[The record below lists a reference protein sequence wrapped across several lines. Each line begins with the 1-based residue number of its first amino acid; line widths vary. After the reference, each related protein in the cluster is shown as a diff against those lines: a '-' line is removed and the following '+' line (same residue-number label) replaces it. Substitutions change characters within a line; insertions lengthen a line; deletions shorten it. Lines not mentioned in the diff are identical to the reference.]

1 MRFLV
6 FVLAA
11 ALLGGCN
18 LVTSPRPLFAEADTV
33 GAPALRPGIWVF
45 TDGPCPFDAKGPPDR
60 WPPCV
65 KAERV
70 DEHGRLVPH
79 EDDKA
84 WAMLLASGD
93 PMILQAVDTS
103 GGDAFFFAG
112 VRPTRTERDGKVTAL
127 DIWFVDCGP
136 EPPEDA
142 KNPDGSRRY
151 VSLELAPGLS
161 AEADG
166 CVAHDA
172 AAVRAAARSS
182 EARQEKR
189 SYRWVRGTP

>member
-1 MRFLV
+1 MRILM

-18 LVTSPRPLFAEADTV
+18 LVTSPTPLFTEADAA
-33 GAPALRPGIWVF
+33 GPPGLRPGIWVF
-45 TDGPCPFDAKGPPDR
+45 SEGVCPFNAEAPPDR

-65 KAERV
+65 KAERI

-84 WAMLLASGD
+84 WSMLLAKGD
-93 PMILQAVDTS
+93 PMILQAVDTG

-112 VRPTRTERDGKVTAL
+112 VRPTRTERDGRVTAL
-127 DIWFVDCGP
+127 DVWFVDCGP

-142 KNPDGSRRY
+142 RNPDGSRRY
-151 VSLELAPGLS
+151 VSLELGAGLT
-161 AEADG
+161 AEMDG

-172 AAVRAAARSS
+172 AAVRTAARAS

-189 SYRWVRGTP
+189 RYRWVREAP

>member
-6 FVLAA
+6 FALAA
-11 ALLGGCN
+11 VLLGGCN
-18 LVTSPRPLFAEADTV
+18 LVISPTALFTEADTV
-33 GAPALRPGIWVF
+33 GAPVLRPGIWVF
-45 TDGPCPFDAKGPPDR
+45 TEGACPFDAAAPPDR

-65 KAERV
+65 KAERI
-70 DEHGRLVPH
+70 DARGRLVPH

-84 WAMLLASGD
+84 WSLRLAKGD

-112 VRPTRTERDGKVTAL
+112 VRPTRTEKDGRISAL
-127 DIWFVDCGP
+127 SIWFVDCGP

-142 KNPDGSRRY
+142 RNPDGSRRY
-151 VSLELAPGLS
+151 VSLELGPGLS

-166 CVAHDA
+166 CVARDA
-172 AAVRAAARSS
+172 AAVRAAARAS
-182 EARQEKR
+182 EARQENR
-189 SYRWVRGTP
+189 RYRWVREAP